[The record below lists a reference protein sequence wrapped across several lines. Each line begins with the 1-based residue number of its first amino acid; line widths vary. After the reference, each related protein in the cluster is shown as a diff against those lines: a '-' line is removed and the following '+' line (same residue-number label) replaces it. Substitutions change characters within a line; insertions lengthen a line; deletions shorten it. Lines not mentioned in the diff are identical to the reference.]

1 MQKLVFS
8 DNFIVIMIL
17 WSCVKHGRNIEWRT
31 WIRCSVKAGDKNF
44 GWHMDCVQNYVYIWL
59 NRNRVNIE
67 SIKVEDQ
74 TCRHFTIK
82 ILWWIRGSKDNLE
95 YVASNIKEKRNIRYW
110 DIMVLKKIK
119 LFKKERVWE
128 KQCLLSLDVGP
139 DAVLNTLLSSSCL
152 VVTGRKVIITVPTL
166 EIRGV

>member
-1 MQKLVFS
+1 MKSFKEEIRKKKAITANSYFCGLTQRNVCKFWNKEFGKMQKLVFS
-8 DNFIVIMIL
+8 DNFIVSMIL
-17 WSCVKHGRNIEWRT
+17 WSCVKYGRNIEWRT

-59 NRNRVNIE
+59 NRNKVNIE

-119 LFKKERVWE
+119 LFKKERYPM
-128 KQCLLSLDVGP
+128 LFSG
-139 DAVLNTLLSSSCL
+139 
-152 VVTGRKVIITVPTL
+152 
-166 EIRGV
+166 